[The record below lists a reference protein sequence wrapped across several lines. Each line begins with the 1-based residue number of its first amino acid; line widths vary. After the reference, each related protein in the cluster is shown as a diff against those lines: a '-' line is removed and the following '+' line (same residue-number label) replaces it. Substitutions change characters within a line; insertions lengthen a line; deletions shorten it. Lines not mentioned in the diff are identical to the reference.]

1 MSDGL
6 GTLNMDRN
14 YQEKREQLRTGAQ
27 SSGGHILAG
36 VKGFGNG
43 LFGAVTSIF
52 TQPYDGFKEDGI
64 EVLHDMNTF
73 LCYQD
78 DENEEYGKKKN
89 QNFYIE
95 F

>member
-1 MSDGL
+1 
-6 GTLNMDRN
+6 MDKN

-64 EVLHDMNTF
+64 EVLYNTNTI
-73 LCYQD
+73 LYILD
-78 DENEEYGKKKN
+78 NMAKKIN
-89 QNFYIE
+89 QL
-95 F
+95 